1 MPSAVINITEMAMPA
16 PGKKRGRVKDRDGT
30 IYQIDP
36 GMLAGV
42 KNGDTCEISFYDDE
56 FKGMK
61 FRVIETIKSMMTGA
75 APGPGSMAPSSRPA
89 PMHANPIIN
98 KDELIFVEALIK
110 EWMSGI
116 PIGEADALI
125 RAVNTLRTVYA
136 KTFGSNPVFKVPS
149 KIETAK
155 QAFNEEIGDEI
166 PEFE

>member
-61 FRVIETIKSMMTGA
+61 FRVIETIKSMMSG
-75 APGPGSMAPSSRPA
+75 GPVPTPTRLATIHTSDTPQ
-89 PMHANPIIN
+89 IN

-155 QAFNEEIGDEI
+155 QAFNEEMGDEI